1 LRDRLRGYV
10 CGMRYLLAAVPLLI
24 LVGGCEEPPGTDAPP
39 PAVPEE
45 APEGPRPPAEAPVGV
60 EVEVPSA
67 TVGQRRM
74 HDRYDR
80 VEVVRDALIVG
91 DLVAAKRLARGLDQP
106 VAAAELPEA
115 AQGLRDA
122 VPVRA
127 KAFLGAGSVP
137 QGARA
142 FAQVMLAC
150 GSCHT
155 AAGVRWSFDEPAW
168 PEGDE
173 LAEHMG
179 RHAWAVDRMWEGLML
194 GDEERFDL
202 GARRFVEAPLTGE
215 VPVADEHPPGLSAI
229 AARLHRRA
237 RQAVRAKGMGE
248 RAAIYGDVL
257 AACAQCHTRIRALD
271 QQ

>member
-1 LRDRLRGYV
+1 
-10 CGMRYLLAAVPLLI
+10 MRYWLAAVPVLI
-24 LVGGCEEPPGTDAPP
+24 LVGGCEEPPGGDAPP
-39 PAVPEE
+39 PAVPKE
-45 APEGPRPPAEAPVGV
+45 AAEGPRPPAESPVGV

-67 TVGQRRM
+67 TAEPRRM

-80 VEVVRDALIVG
+80 VEVVRDALVVG
-91 DLVAAKRLARGLDQP
+91 DLVAAKRLGRELDQP
-106 VAAAELPEA
+106 VTAVELPKAAE
-115 AQGLRDA
+115 GLRDA
-122 VPVRA
+122 VPTRA
-127 KAFLGAGSVP
+127 NAFLAAASLP

-237 RQAVRAKGMGE
+237 RQAERAKGMGE

-271 QQ
+271 QE